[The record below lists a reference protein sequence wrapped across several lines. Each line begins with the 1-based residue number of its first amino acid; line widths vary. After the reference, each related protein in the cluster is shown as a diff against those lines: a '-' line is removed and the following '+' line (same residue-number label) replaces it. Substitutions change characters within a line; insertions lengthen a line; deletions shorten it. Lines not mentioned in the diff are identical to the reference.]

1 MIVLLTKAPTIE
13 YVESR
18 DAYCATLDLK
28 HPDSDSSAF
37 QGFMSLNTPNPLPA
51 LSEGD
56 MLDISGKIDLRH
68 QYFLI
73 VDHRHRLNSA

>member
-1 MIVLLTKAPTIE
+1 MIVLLTKEPTIE

-18 DAYCATLDLK
+18 DAYCATLELK

-37 QGFMSLNTPNPLPA
+37 RGFMSLNTPNPIPA

-56 MLDISGKIDLRH
+56 TLEISGEIDLRRKC
-68 QYFLI
+68 FLI
-73 VDHRHRLNSA
+73 VDHRHRLNIA